1 MESDYDHVLNVFGLI
16 NLDSGHT
23 SFIGL
28 YRTTDLDELS
38 QILVGVDTLY
48 YYEYEKDEGEDGEEG
63 FWVIDSIYEP
73 AALIKDAV
81 VLVSDNQGNSYEFS
95 FVNKVTFIDTIY
107 IDTTFTFYGYTFDWD
122 TTIYDTNTFRINF
135 YVDTTGTF
143 DPHP

>member
-48 YYEYEKDEGEDGEEG
+48 YYEYE
-63 FWVIDSIYEP
+63 
-73 AALIKDAV
+73 
-81 VLVSDNQGNSYEFS
+81 
-95 FVNKVTFIDTIY
+95 
-107 IDTTFTFYGYTFDWD
+107 
-122 TTIYDTNTFRINF
+122 
-135 YVDTTGTF
+135 
-143 DPHP
+143 